1 MQQELIQLA
10 VKSNLVLLKF
20 EVDKI
25 DIDKLKPIPAD
36 LIKLSN
42 VVNNNVLKKLCV
54 INQLQK

>member
-42 VVNNNVLKKLCV
+42 VVNNNVLKKLFV
-54 INQLQK
+54 IN

>member
-10 VKSNLVLLKF
+10 VKSNLTLLKV
-20 EVDKI
+20 EINKI

-54 INQLQK
+54 IN